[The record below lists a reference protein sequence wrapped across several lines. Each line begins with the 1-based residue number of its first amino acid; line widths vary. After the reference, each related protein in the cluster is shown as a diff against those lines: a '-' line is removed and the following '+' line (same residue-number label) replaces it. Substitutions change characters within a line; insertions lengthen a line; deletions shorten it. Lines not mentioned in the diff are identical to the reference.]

1 MPPLVRVENV
11 GKVYSNGTAAL
22 ESVSLEVA
30 AGEFVSL
37 VGPSGSGKSTLLRLV
52 AGLDEPTGGNIS
64 VGGMDVKKRAPGA
77 AVGFVFQ
84 DATLLPWRTVEAN
97 VALPLELA
105 GTRRRARLAAARES
119 LALVGLGDFAG
130 AYPSELS
137 GGMQMRVSVARSLVT
152 RPRLLLMDEPF
163 GALDDI
169 TRGRLG
175 GELLTLRARTG
186 ATVLFVTHNVF
197 EAVHLSDRILVMS
210 PRPGRITKEVRV
222 DAPAGR
228 AGRTEAFRGSRAFS
242 AGVMAVTRALSQSSG
257 PPDAPPDSKLV
268 EVTA

>member
-1 MPPLVRVENV
+1 MPPLVCAENV
-11 GKVYSNGTAAL
+11 SKTYRNGTAAL
-22 ESVSLEVA
+22 EDVSLEVA

-37 VGPSGSGKSTLLRLV
+37 VGPSGCGKSTLLRLV
-52 AGLDEPTGGNIS
+52 AGLDEATGGKIS

-105 GTRRRARLAAARES
+105 GTRRRARLAAARDS
-119 LALVGLGDFAG
+119 LALVGLGEFAG
-130 AYPSELS
+130 SYPDELS
-137 GGMQMRVSVARSLVT
+137 GGMQMRASVARALVT
-152 RPRLLLMDEPF
+152 RPSLLLMDEPF

-175 GELLTLRARTG
+175 GELLAIKARTG

-197 EAVHLSDRILVMS
+197 EAVYLSDRVLVMS
-210 PRPGRITKEVRV
+210 PRPGRVVKEVRV
-222 DAPAGR
+222 DAPTKRGKL
-228 AGRTEAFRGSRAFS
+228 FRGSQMFS
-242 AGVMAVTRALSQSSG
+242 SAVMAVTRALG
-257 PPDAPPDSKLV
+257 GDSELQFAT
-268 EVTA
+268 EMEMTA